1 MAIKKTMI
9 QCAGMPLA
17 ARLRPKDLSGFV
29 GQEKVI
35 KAGTFLYKAIEADE
49 VPSLI
54 FWGPPGSGK
63 TTLAA
68 IIANLTKADFI
79 EFSAVES
86 GKSELRIVIDRAEEN
101 KRLGQKTIL
110 FIDEIHRWNKAQQDA
125 LLPHVERGT
134 LILIG
139 ATTENPS
146 FAVNSALLSRTK
158 VVVLERLTEEE
169 LKKIIKHGAEELKVK
184 ISDDTLALI
193 AHLSN
198 GDARTGLNI
207 LEACS
212 KVLTSPQPSP
222 AQGAGAS
229 IPSPSPKDK
238 KRVPSPFQGEGQDE
252 VKKIPSNKKNEKK
265 KLAEITDELVK
276 EVIAHPNLLY
286 DKTGEE
292 HYNIISALHKS
303 LRGNDADAA
312 LYWLARMLVA
322 GEDPLY
328 IARRLVRFASEDVGL
343 ANNSALMLATSVW
356 DACQNLGLPECK
368 VHLAQLVIYLAKS
381 PKSVDAYLAYKQAEK
396 DAAELGNL
404 QVPLHLRNAPTK
416 LMKDLNY
423 GKNYKYTPLEN
434 STGQEYFPSELK
446 GRKYLKAKNK

>member
-1 MAIKKTMI
+1 MKKIEQKTY
-9 QCAGMPLA
+9 AGMPLA
-17 ARLRPKDLSGFV
+17 ARLRPRDLGGFV
-29 GQEKVI
+29 GQEKII
-35 KAGTFLYKAIEADE
+35 KPGGFLYRAIESDE

-54 FWGPPGSGK
+54 LWGPPGSGK
-63 TTLAA
+63 TTLAT
-68 IIANLTKADFI
+68 IIANKTGANFI

-86 GKSELRIVIDRAEEN
+86 GKSELRIVIERAEQN
-101 KRLGQKTIL
+101 KRLGRKTIL

-169 LKKIIKHGAEELKVK
+169 LKTIIKRGAEELKVK
-184 ISDDTLALI
+184 IYDDTVGLI
-193 AHLSN
+193 AHLAN
-198 GDARTGLNI
+198 GDARSGLNLI
-207 LEACS
+207 EACA
-212 KVLTSPQPSP
+212 KVSTLPVSR
-222 AQGAGAS
+222 GAS
-229 IPSPSPKDK
+229 HPSRGGDK
-238 KRVPSPFQGEGQDE
+238 
-252 VKKIPSNKKNEKK
+252 
-265 KLAEITDELVK
+265 ITDELVK

-303 LRGNDADAA
+303 MRGGEADAA

-322 GEDPLY
+322 GEDPMY
-328 IARRLVRFASEDVGL
+328 IVRRLVRFASEDVGL

-356 DACQNLGLPECK
+356 DACKNLGLPECK

-381 PKSVDAYLAYKQAEK
+381 PKSVDAYLAYGEAEK
-396 DAAELGNL
+396 DATELGNL
-404 QVPLHLRNAPTK
+404 PVPLHIRNAPTK

-423 GKNYKYTPLEN
+423 GKDYKYTPLED
-434 STGQEYFPSELK
+434 STGQEYFPEKLK
-446 GRKYLKAKNK
+446 GKKYLKNLNKK

>member
-1 MAIKKTMI
+1 MSVKKNQPI
-9 QCAGMPLA
+9 YAGMPLA
-17 ARLRPKDLSGFV
+17 ARLRPKDLAGFV
-29 GQEKVI
+29 GQEKI
-35 KAGTFLYKAIEADE
+35 ISPGSFLSRAIETDE

-54 FWGPPGSGK
+54 LWGPPGSGK
-63 TTLAA
+63 TTLAS
-68 IIANLTKADFI
+68 IIANLTKAEFI
-79 EFSAVES
+79 EFSAVDS
-86 GKSELRIVIDRAEEN
+86 GKSELRAVLERAEAN
-101 KRLGQKTIL
+101 KRFGQKTIL

-184 ISDDTLALI
+184 ISDDTLSLI

-198 GDARTGLNI
+198 GDARAGLNI

-212 KVLTSPQPSP
+212 KVLTHPVR
-222 AQGAGAS
+222 QGRTPLSRG
-229 IPSPSPKDK
+229 DLK
-238 KRVPSPFQGEGQDE
+238 K
-252 VKKIPSNKKNEKK
+252 
-265 KLAEITDELVK
+265 ITDELVK

-303 LRGNDADAA
+303 MRGGDADAA
-312 LYWLARMLVA
+312 LYWLSRMLVA
-322 GEDPLY
+322 GEDPMY
-328 IARRLVRFASEDVGL
+328 IVRRLVRFASEDVGL

-356 DACQNLGLPECK
+356 DACRNIGLPECK

-381 PKSVDAYLAYKQAEK
+381 SKSVDAYLAYGEAEK
-396 DAAELGNL
+396 DATELGNL
-404 QVPLHLRNAPTK
+404 PVPFVIRNAPTK

-423 GKNYKYTPLEN
+423 GKGYKYTPLED
-434 STGQEYFPSELK
+434 SSGQEYFPEELK
-446 GRKYLKAKNK
+446 GRKYLKK

>member
-1 MAIKKTMI
+1 LVNMVQKAKQPIY
-9 QCAGMPLA
+9 AGMPLA
-17 ARLRPKDLSGFV
+17 ARLRPKDLGGFV
-29 GQEKVI
+29 GQEKII
-35 KAGTFLYKAIEADE
+35 KPGSFLYKAIESDE

-68 IIANLTKADFI
+68 IIANLTKADFV

-86 GKSELRIVIDRAEEN
+86 GKSDLRAVIERAEEN

-169 LKKIIKHGAEELKVK
+169 LKIIIKHGAEELNVK
-184 ISDDTLALI
+184 ILDDTLSLV

-198 GDARTGLNI
+198 GDARSGLNLI
-207 LEACS
+207 EACA
-212 KVLTSPQPSP
+212 KVLVRPISVNTPRPP
-222 AQGAGAS
+222 GTPLERG
-229 IPSPSPKDK
+229 I
-238 KRVPSPFQGEGQDE
+238 
-252 VKKIPSNKKNEKK
+252 KKI
-265 KLAEITDELVK
+265 TDKLVK
-276 EVIAHPNLLY
+276 EVIANPNLLY

-303 LRGNDADAA
+303 MRGGDADAA

-322 GEDPLY
+322 GEDPMYLV
-328 IARRLVRFASEDVGL
+328 RRLVRFASEDVGL

-356 DACQNLGLPECK
+356 DACKNLGLPECK
-368 VHLAQLVIYLAKS
+368 VHLAQLVIYLSKS
-381 PKSVDAYLAYKQAEK
+381 PKSVDAYLAYGKAEQ
-396 DAAELGNL
+396 DATELGNL
-404 QVPLHLRNAPTK
+404 QVPLHIRNAPTK

-423 GKNYKYTPLEN
+423 GKGYKYTPLED
-434 STGQEYFPSELK
+434 STDQEYFPEELK
-446 GRKYLKAKNK
+446 GKKYLKKMMNDK